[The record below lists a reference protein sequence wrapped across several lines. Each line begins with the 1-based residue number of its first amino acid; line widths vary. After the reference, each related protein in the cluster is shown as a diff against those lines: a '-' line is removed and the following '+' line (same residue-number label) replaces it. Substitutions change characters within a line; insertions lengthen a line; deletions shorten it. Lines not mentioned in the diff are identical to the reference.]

1 MLEGLGDKK
10 RLAEV
15 NRILKNGWF
24 CRGGLACLCSNASSG
39 NLLFKISLPECQL
52 TDSFDFCLAF

>member
-15 NRILKNGWF
+15 
-24 CRGGLACLCSNASSG
+24 
-39 NLLFKISLPECQL
+39 KISNLIFWLVLYVYKCIGLQL
-52 TDSFDFCLAF
+52 

>member
-15 NRILKNGWF
+15 KNILKAF
-24 CRGGLACLCSNASSG
+24 FLVSDSSKTPRTRTA
-39 NLLFKISLPECQL
+39 NILSEIFLFKSQR
-52 TDSFDFCLAF
+52 TDGFDFCFSSEK

>member
-24 CRGGLACLCSNASSG
+24 YRGGLACVAMHPVGIFYSK
-39 NLLFKISLPECQL
+39 FPSLNVN
-52 TDSFDFCLAF
+52 